1 MSDLVFLNETWVR
14 GSMLEMSP
22 ATKTQ
27 KWVKT
32 MGGFESQL
40 LFVGCACFS
49 KLTKLFRSQFFHLK
63 VDILLYLVWF
73 LRNLIEIMYMAERK

>member
-1 MSDLVFLNETWVR
+1 MFLNETWVR

-40 LFVGCACFS
+40 LFVGCACF
-49 KLTKLFRSQFFHLK
+49 KLFRSRFFHLK
-63 VDILLYLVWF
+63 VDILLYLMWF

>member
-1 MSDLVFLNETWVR
+1 MVLKETWVS

-27 KWVKT
+27 KWIKS

-40 LFVGCACFS
+40 LFVSCACFS
-49 KLTKLFRSQFFHLK
+49 KLIKLFRSQFFHLN
-63 VDILLYLVWF
+63 VDTLLYLTWF
-73 LRNLIEIMYMAERK
+73 LRKLTEIMYMAQRK